1 MTSGVATTNRS
12 SARAYCRRHAF
23 ARSSSNAP
31 LGTKVRGRSPR
42 LSPMTYV
49 PHRVALASVVGRF
62 HDPATVEFLSVAGRV
77 HRTAICRSDVSSDE
91 PRELGEL
98 GRTM

>member
-1 MTSGVATTNRS
+1 
-12 SARAYCRRHAF
+12 
-23 ARSSSNAP
+23 
-31 LGTKVRGRSPR
+31 
-42 LSPMTYV
+42 MTYV

-62 HDPATVEFLSVAGRV
+62 HDPATVEFLSIAGRV